1 MRDYVKEIKILEK
14 EVKEIEEKICQ
25 VSFILNNLEIAIYT
39 TRYKTFNGLTLEQA
53 YEKDSEL
60 LEAYFRSLEEY
71 KRLKEDLVPLRIERK
86 RKLREK
92 EEMKEEYLRLHTCDF
107 YRPMDMIDI
116 CEIIHNN
123 GNIKGVRI

>member
-1 MRDYVKEIKILEK
+1 MRDYLKEIKILEK
-14 EVKEIEEKICQ
+14 EVKEIEEEIYQ